1 MNALTGS
8 RFILR
13 FLQSRIRN
21 SDVMVVLLDMLEPKL
36 LVKLSKLSRKMYF
49 EHLPKVMNKRKK
61 MLTDRIMTH
70 GQQRMI
76 EDRVGGRLELM
87 LYASKE
93 SLGDQKCFF
102 NRDLYAKK
110 VSQARRFVL
119 VFKSELDQSFGIYI
133 DKQSSQTQY
142 NNLIFKIQPKPTVAP
157 LLVSTE
163 AQNEVRFFPQE
174 KYLQTIFNSRA
185 IVVGEIELEVFE

>member
-87 LYASKE
+87 LYGSKE
-93 SLGDQKCFF
+93 
-102 NRDLYAKK
+102 
-110 VSQARRFVL
+110 
-119 VFKSELDQSFGIYI
+119 
-133 DKQSSQTQY
+133 
-142 NNLIFKIQPKPTVAP
+142 
-157 LLVSTE
+157 
-163 AQNEVRFFPQE
+163 
-174 KYLQTIFNSRA
+174 
-185 IVVGEIELEVFE
+185 